1 MARGRGRRSADGTGP
16 PVAAEQQPAPR
27 DALRRALTW
36 YLLWNFVALVVVVIG
51 VVAFSGVIVRHEAL
65 RDAEHTARAVA
76 EALVVPLADEGFHA
90 RDPAALARMNEAM
103 EYRTRDGSITHIKV
117 WGDAGGG
124 RGTVLWASEK
134 PLVGR
139 TFEMDVE
146 EYALFG
152 TWGMVS
158 EVSDLQKEE
167 NLLERP
173 AGQLVEVYT
182 GTRDAAGIP
191 IVFEVYIS
199 LAGLTQNMR
208 TLIGVILPLPMGAL
222 LVLSL
227 ATLPL
232 AVSLAHKV
240 DRGQQQMQRLLSN
253 AVEFWD
259 FERRRI
265 ARDLHDG
272 VVQDLAGVGYALASE
287 ARQLPADGLQR
298 QHIDEAG
305 DILRRDLVALRT
317 LMTEIYPPDFEEK
330 GLAEVIRDMGGL
342 YGPGPT
348 SLRLEIDEP
357 LSPHPMTARLAYRV
371 IREALGNAARHAD
384 ASSVVVRIGQRDGVL
399 SFEVVDDGVG
409 FDPSLGSPE
418 GHFGLDLIS
427 EMVADSGGSLSIES
441 SAGTG
446 TAVRCR
452 LPL

>member
-1 MARGRGRRSADGTGP
+1 
-16 PVAAEQQPAPR
+16 
-27 DALRRALTW
+27 
-36 YLLWNFVALVVVVIG
+36 
-51 VVAFSGVIVRHEAL
+51 
-65 RDAEHTARAVA
+65 
-76 EALVVPLADEGFHA
+76 
-90 RDPAALARMNEAM
+90 
-103 EYRTRDGSITHIKV
+103 
-117 WGDAGGG
+117 
-124 RGTVLWASEK
+124 
-134 PLVGR
+134 
-139 TFEMDVE
+139 MDDE

-152 TWGMVS
+152 TWDMVS
-158 EVSDLQKEE
+158 EISDLEKEE

-191 IVFEVYIS
+191 IVFEVYVS

-208 TLIGVILPLPMGAL
+208 TLIGEILPLPLGAL

-259 FERRRI
+259 IERRRI

-287 ARQLPADGLQR
+287 ARQLPVDGLQR
-298 QHIDEAG
+298 QRIDEAG
-305 DILRRDLVALRT
+305 GILRRDLVALRT
-317 LMTEIYPPDFEEK
+317 LMTEIYPPELEEK
-330 GLAEVIRDMGGL
+330 GLAEVIRNLGAL
-342 YGPGPT
+342 HGPGPT

-357 LSPHPMTARLAYRV
+357 LSPHPMTARLAHRV
-371 IREALGNAARHAD
+371 IREAVGNAVKHSH
-384 ASSVVVRIGQRDGVL
+384 ASSVVVRLDQQDGVL
-399 SFEVVDDGVG
+399 RFEVVDDGVG

-418 GHFGLDLIS
+418 GHFGLGLIS

-441 SAGTG
+441 SPGAG